1 MKKNLKIKKT
11 VKSFTMHSETLMHKR
26 HKKSY
31 SAFSKYF
38 RVFYNKK
45 GKKENRIEQI
55 NSMY

>member
-11 VKSFTMHSETLMHKR
+11 VKSFTVHSETLMPKR

-31 SAFSKYF
+31 SDFSKYF

-45 GKKENRIEQI
+45 REKRK
-55 NSMY
+55 